1 MTRKIIQIAAT
12 PETKNS
18 FRTVFA
24 LCDDGTVWDIFE
36 SGDGW
41 ELLPPI
47 PQGQLPSKTPPGA
60 A

>member
-1 MTRKIIQIAAT
+1 MTRKIIQIAAI

-47 PQGQLPSKTPPGA
+47 PQDQPPSKTTPEA